1 MSYSAWRL
9 IGRSFGLSLRVLDRN
24 SGQPQGCWTIRGY
37 IIIAAWPTYTP
48 NSMKLHITGNCCR
61 RPKRLGKGAK
71 PGSLVFLVVCFCGI
85 GLLGLSI
92 GDAFAAETST
102 GPSGVI
108 FIAQLVVLMA
118 IGRLLGEAMQQI
130 GQPSV
135 MGQLL
140 AGILLGPSVFGW
152 LWPDLQHWIF
162 PPSKD
167 QKAMIDAISQWGI
180 LLLLLLTGM
189 ETDLNLVRKVAR
201 AAISVSLTGVAVPF
215 AFGATLGWF
224 LPESL
229 LPSADKRILTAL
241 FLGTALAIS
250 SIKIVAAIVRE
261 MNFMRRKLGQ
271 VIVASAIAE
280 DTIGWV
286 IIAVIFSLAEAG
298 AINLANMAKSVI
310 GTAAFLVASLTVGR
324 RIVFYCIRW
333 ANDNFEGEFPV
344 ITTILVIMGAM
355 AMTTHF
361 IGVHTVLGAF
371 VAGVLIGE
379 SPILTKHIDEQLR
392 GLIMAFFMPVFFG
405 VAGLSTDLT
414 ILKDPEL
421 FALSLGLIAI
431 ASIGKFAGAFLGGE
445 IGGLTRRESLALACG
460 MNARGSTEVIVAS
473 IGLSMGALTQNLYT
487 MIVVMAVTTTM
498 IMPPMLRWALSRVPI
513 TRSEKR
519 RLEREEIEAKGLVPN
534 LERILL
540 AVDDSANGRFAS
552 RLAGLLAGPHGIS
565 ITILPLAADSGQ
577 RPARQS
583 EGDGANPTDENGVTA
598 KAQENVRVAAEES
611 KKIQSKEE
619 KPIGV
624 DVIVRNV
631 DAADGEAVAREAAKG
646 YDLLFVGLGKMR
658 AKNGQ
663 FDPSVSHVVR
673 TFDGPVA
680 IVAAHGNHLI
690 DSARSS
696 FRILVPVTGTETT
709 RRAAEVAITMARVVN
724 APVTALYVSN
734 VRSGPRGQHN
744 QRIRALP
751 HETAILKNIV
761 ELADQYNV
769 EIKTTMRAG
778 VAPEDAI
785 LTEVERGKHDLIVL
799 GVNRR
804 TGEQLFFGDTARA
817 VFDKAPASI
826 LFVAT

>member
-1 MSYSAWRL
+1 MK
-9 IGRSFGLSLRVLDRN
+9 
-24 SGQPQGCWTIRGY
+24 IR
-37 IIIAAWPTYTP
+37 
-48 NSMKLHITGNCCR
+48 ITGNCCK
-61 RPKRLGKGAK
+61 RPKRVGKDAK
-71 PGSLVFLVVCFCGI
+71 PQSSVFLAVYFCGI
-85 GLLGLSI
+85 GLLGLSV
-92 GDAFAAETST
+92 GDAFAAETSA

-118 IGRLLGEAMQQI
+118 VGRLLGEAMQRA

-152 LWPDLQHWIF
+152 LWPDLQQWIF
-162 PPSKD
+162 PASKD

-189 ETDLNLVRKVAR
+189 ETDLNLVRRVGR
-201 AAISVSLTGVAVPF
+201 AAISVSLTGIAVPF

-229 LPSADKRILTAL
+229 LPSPDKRILTVL

-298 AINLANMAKSVI
+298 AINLANVAKSVI

-355 AMTTHF
+355 AMTTYF

-414 ILKDPEL
+414 ILKDPQL

-431 ASIGKFAGAFLGGE
+431 ASIGKFAGAFFGGE

-460 MNARGSTEVIVAS
+460 MNARGSTEIIVAS

-487 MIVVMAVTTTM
+487 MIVVMAVTTTL
-498 IMPPMLRWALSRVPI
+498 IMPPMLRWSLSRVPI
-513 TRSEKR
+513 TKSEKR
-519 RLEREEIEAKGLVPN
+519 RLEREEIESKGFVPN

-552 RLAGLLAGPHGIS
+552 RLAGLLAGPRGIS
-565 ITILPLAADSGQ
+565 ITVLPLAADSGQ
-577 RPARQS
+577 RPARQL
-583 EGDGANPTDENGVTA
+583 EDDVANPKDENGATA
-598 KAQENVRVAAEES
+598 KAQENVRVAAEEG
-611 KKIQSKEE
+611 KKIQSEEE

-624 DVIVRNV
+624 DVIVRSV
-631 DAADGEAVAREAAKG
+631 DAAGGSGGAAVAREAAKG
-646 YDLLFVGLGKMR
+646 YDLLFVGLEKMR

-673 TFDGPVA
+673 TFDGPLA
-680 IVAAHGNHLI
+680 IVVAHLDHLI
-690 DSARSS
+690 GPARSS

-709 RRAAEVAITMARVVN
+709 RRAAEVAITIARVVN

-734 VRSGPRGQHN
+734 VRSSPRRQYN
-744 QRIRALP
+744 QRMRALP
-751 HETAILKNIV
+751 HEQAILRNIV
-761 ELADQYNV
+761 ELADQYDV

-785 LTEVERGKHDLIVL
+785 LTEVKRDKHDLIVL

-817 VFDKAPASI
+817 VLDKAPASI
-826 LFVAT
+826 LFLAT